1 MAGKYR
7 VMSFLTLGRGLVGRQ
22 AGSMTTEQNTP
33 ACVWSAV
40 QDAPVR
46 ELFPGIR
53 ARPLWQGDDG
63 AKAAVLEM
71 DAGARWPGVD
81 VHEPGPEEVF
91 VVSGVFNDGDR
102 DYPAGSFIHAP
113 AGSSHVPQT
122 TTGCTLFLFYPEG

>member
-1 MAGKYR
+1 
-7 VMSFLTLGRGLVGRQ
+7 MSFLTLGGTPAGRQ
-22 AGSMTTEQNTP
+22 AGFMTTERNTL
-33 ACVWSAV
+33 ACVWSSV

-53 ARPLWQGDDG
+53 ARPLWSGDDG

-71 DAGARWPGVD
+71 DANTCWEGID

-91 VVSGVFNDGDR
+91 VVSGVFNDGER

>member
-1 MAGKYR
+1 M
-7 VMSFLTLGRGLVGRQ
+7 MSFLTLGRATVRRQ
-22 AGSMTTEQNTP
+22 AGPMPTEQNAP
-33 ACVWSAV
+33 AYVWSAV
-40 QDAPVR
+40 QDAPVQ

-53 ARPLWQGDDG
+53 ARPLWKGDDG
-63 AKAAVLEM
+63 AKAYVLEM
-71 DAGARWPGVD
+71 DANTCWPGVD

-122 TTGCTLFLFYPEG
+122 RTGCTLFLFYPQG